1 MPGVGVRSDDNRPG
15 KERPPKLLKPADLP
29 DNFTRS
35 LYKIAPY
42 RGCGHGCRYCDGRA
56 ERYFVEGDF
65 EKDIEVRRT
74 VPERLAQELPF
85 VRERGIIG
93 FGSGVTDPYQPLEAV
108 ENLTG
113 QCASILASSPRALP
127 AMIMTK
133 SCLPVRDLSEWSR
146 VNEKA
151 GVILLVS
158 ITSINETLRERME
171 PGASSFLQRIE
182 TLRIFKAA
190 GCVTGVLAMP
200 FLPGISDD
208 IESIRELYSA
218 CMNAGVDFIMPG
230 GLTLRPGR
238 QKACYLNV
246 IESSWPSLREY
257 TSSIYCEDRPSGAPT
272 RKAKHELFRKI
283 ELIQNEFEIPYLLP
297 HSSYAKILPSHD
309 SIRILFRD
317 MIELYH
323 DRGIDT
329 EKLRNSADRYD
340 RWLVNLRRQFR
351 KRRSLQDDWLE
362 ERFELATNS
371 EELRSVL
378 DNDKLFRFVSLI
390 LKEGKRLNYRTLKL
404 S

>member
-1 MPGVGVRSDDNRPG
+1 MPGVGLRSDDIRPR

-29 DNFTRS
+29 DTFTRS

-65 EKDIEVRRT
+65 ERDIEVRRT
-74 VPERLAQELPF
+74 IPERLAQELPF

-133 SCLPVRDLSEWSR
+133 SCLPVRDLSAWSR
-146 VNEKA
+146 VNERA
-151 GVILLVS
+151 GTILLVS
-158 ITSINETLRERME
+158 ITSIKETLRERME
-171 PGASSFLQRIE
+171 PGASSFLKRIE

-208 IESIRELYSA
+208 IESIRELYST
-218 CMNAGVDFIMPG
+218 CINAGVDFIMPG

-238 QKACYLNV
+238 QKVCYLDA
-246 IESSWPSLREY
+246 IESTWPFLREY
-257 TSSIYCEDRPSGAPT
+257 TTSIYCEDRPSGAPT
-272 RKAKHELFRKI
+272 RKAESELFRKI
-283 ELIQNEFEIPYLLP
+283 GLIQSEFEIPYLLP
-297 HSSYAKILPSHD
+297 HSSYAKFLPSHD

-340 RWLVNLRRQFR
+340 RWLVSLRRQFR
-351 KRRSLQDDWLE
+351 KRRSLQDDWLD

-390 LKEGKRLNYRTLKL
+390 LKEEKRFDYRTLKL